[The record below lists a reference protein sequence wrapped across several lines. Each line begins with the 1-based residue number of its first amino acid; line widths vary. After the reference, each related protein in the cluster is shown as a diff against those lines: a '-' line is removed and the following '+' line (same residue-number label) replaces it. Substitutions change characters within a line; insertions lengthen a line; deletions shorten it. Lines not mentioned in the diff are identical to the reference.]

1 MQLAKLAFYKGP
13 GDITD
18 KAIRWYTDSQ
28 YSHVELV
35 IDNMWYS
42 TSPRD
47 LKVRAKRIAPKDVH
61 WDYVEVEVDELSFAS
76 FFASTKGAKY
86 DFLGIVLSQF
96 FPLDIHSRKRWFC
109 SEFCAEALKLE
120 DSNKYSPED
129 LYKYV
134 VSASGSDKVN

>member
-1 MQLAKLAFYKGP
+1 MKAKLAFYKGP

-18 KAIRWYTDSQ
+18 KAIRWYTDSE

-35 IDNMWYS
+35 IENMWYS

-47 LKVRAKRIAPKDVH
+47 LAVRAKKIAPRDGH
-61 WDYVEVEVDELSFAS
+61 WDYVEVDVDELSVAS
-76 FFASTKGAKY
+76 LYAATKGAKY

-96 FPLDIHSRKRWFC
+96 MPLDIHSRKRWFC
-109 SEFCAEALKLE
+109 SEFCAEALKLK

-129 LYKYV
+129 LYKY
-134 VSASGSDKVN
+134 ATKGITK